1 MSLAAFNA
9 FDEFSETAASGK
21 FRGQGI
27 STSNFLLGPLAELIV
42 FLNPLQ
48 PRKNSIPL
56 RYDCEQGQ
64 LFNRCLS
71 SAESVYFSAA
81 GMGILRLEPAYID
94 SDVLATN
101 SFILNLRQLLGQ
113 TGMPSAAA
121 QTFSGVAGELI
132 DNIAV
137 HAGRPQLSFAAFNI
151 HRGDAWIAV
160 ADAGHGVLG
169 GYAMDRSLPQPEDAQ
184 EALQWA
190 VIEHQS
196 RFSDSKRGLGYRRA
210 LSALRSLD
218 ASMRV
223 RSDSAGL
230 EMRGGVNRDD
240 WLLREQVYLG
250 GFVVSVHVA
259 W

>member
-1 MSLAAFNA
+1 MPLQAFNT
-9 FDEFSETAASGK
+9 FDEFSESAASGIFTGK
-21 FRGQGI
+21 GI
-27 STSNFLLGPLAELIV
+27 STSNFLLGPLAELVV

-48 PRKNSIPL
+48 PRKVSIPIL
-56 RYDCEQGQ
+56 YDSEQGE

-71 SAESVYFSAA
+71 STKSIYCSAA
-81 GMGILRLEPAYID
+81 GMGVLRLDPSEID
-94 SDVLATN
+94 ADVVATN
-101 SFILNLRQLLGQ
+101 TFILNLRQLLGHAM
-113 TGMPSAAA
+113 MPTAAA
-121 QTFSGVAGELI
+121 QTLSGVAGELI

-137 HAGRPQLSFAAFNI
+137 HAGRPKLSFSAFNI
-151 HRGDAWIAV
+151 RRGDAWITV
-160 ADAGHGVLG
+160 ADTGHGVVG

-190 VIEHQS
+190 VIEHRS

-223 RSDSAGL
+223 RSDRAGL
-230 EMRGGVNRDD
+230 ETRGGLNLDD
-240 WLLREQVYLG
+240 WLLREQAYLG
-250 GFVVSVHVA
+250 GFVVSVHVS